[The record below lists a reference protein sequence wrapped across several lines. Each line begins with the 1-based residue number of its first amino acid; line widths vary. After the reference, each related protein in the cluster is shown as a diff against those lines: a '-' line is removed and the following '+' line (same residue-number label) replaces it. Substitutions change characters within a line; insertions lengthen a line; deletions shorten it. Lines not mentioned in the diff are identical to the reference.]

1 VDIAGIGSY
10 IAQLATAGILT
21 PDETTENWL
30 REQAGM
36 PPLDPDVEPIYDREP
51 TNPLTGLP
59 LSQTPMHDP
68 NDPKNK
74 FPQLAGAEGKV
85 SDNPDAKVTADQKAK
100 DKPGGSKKPAVK
112 PKGSASAGGK

>member
-1 VDIAGIGSY
+1 
-10 IAQLATAGILT
+10 
-21 PDETTENWL
+21 
-30 REQAGM
+30 
-36 PPLDPDVEPIYDREP
+36 
-51 TNPLTGLP
+51 
-59 LSQTPMHDP
+59 MHDP